1 MLPLRQ
7 FLEFTPA
14 RAQKPW
20 HADRRDRMN
29 GQGRFSEGKDAYQA
43 REDRAE
49 HERMSLYR
57 VK

>member
-7 FLEFTPA
+7 FLEFTA
-14 RAQKPW
+14 AIAQKPW
-20 HADRRDRMN
+20 HADRMN
-29 GQGRFSEGKDAYQA
+29 DQGLFSEGKDAYQA